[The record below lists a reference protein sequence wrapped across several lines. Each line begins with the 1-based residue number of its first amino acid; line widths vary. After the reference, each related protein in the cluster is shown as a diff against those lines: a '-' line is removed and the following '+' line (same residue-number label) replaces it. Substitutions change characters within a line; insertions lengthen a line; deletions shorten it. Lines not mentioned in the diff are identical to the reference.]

1 VLPVV
6 IGELA
11 GALERLTGTGDLLHQ
26 SLPISSIVPT
36 GRASVQL
43 QLNPGDQVYAI
54 RSGASDAVLSV
65 LLS

>member
-26 SLPISSIVPT
+26 GLPISIDCPFGPVRLFS
-36 GRASVQL
+36 
-43 QLNPGDQVYAI
+43 
-54 RSGASDAVLSV
+54 
-65 LLS
+65 